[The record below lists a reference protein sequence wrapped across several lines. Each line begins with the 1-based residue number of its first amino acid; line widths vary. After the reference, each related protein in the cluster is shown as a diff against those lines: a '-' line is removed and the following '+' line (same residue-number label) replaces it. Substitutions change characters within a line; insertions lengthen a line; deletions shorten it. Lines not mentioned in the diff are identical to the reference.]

1 MVGSTIYD
9 DGQTSSHL
17 GSGGWIRTNDLQV
30 MSLTSY
36 RAALPRNKLYVL
48 ILTSYSKMS
57 TVLSGAHDWIRT
69 NNLQHLKLTPLPV
82 GLHAR
87 MAFRP
92 HNRRITGPWS
102 SCLSVLSVAYLSTQS
117 TSRSLVCAYVYL
129 GSHMCS
135 AASDQPSTAWV

>member
-1 MVGSTIYD
+1 MAPAHRLQPDCTSFTDHQSPPFFDMAGSTIYD

-92 HNRRITGPWS
+92 HNHRITGPWS
-102 SCLSVLSVAYLSTQS
+102 SGYQHCL
-117 TSRSLVCAYVYL
+117 
-129 GSHMCS
+129 
-135 AASDQPSTAWV
+135 